1 MASGALQHDRQ
12 RGRKAGAERRYQA
25 EREPIRDKARAMR
38 AALGLPATA
47 ALVPTLI
54 LTNGD
59 RI

>member
-1 MASGALQHDRQ
+1 LQHDRQ